1 MLSICFDN
9 HKPIYEL
16 GLLNFME
23 RLISDNREEN
33 FSIYLREIKENKVKE
48 KNKKLNEENENQ
60 KEKNLNV
67 ENLNEKRKSII

>member
-9 HKPIYEL
+9 HKRIYEL

-33 FSIYLREIKENKVKE
+33 FSIYLREIKENKVKM
-48 KNKKLNEENENQ
+48 KN
-60 KEKNLNV
+60 
-67 ENLNEKRKSII
+67 

>member
-1 MLSICFDN
+1 
-9 HKPIYEL
+9 
-16 GLLNFME
+16 ME

-48 KNKKLNEENENQ
+48 KNEKLNEENENQ
-60 KEKNLNV
+60 KEKNV